1 MADLGVLIRLHKHE
15 LDEKRRVLGELYGEM
30 ALLERARREL
40 ERAFEQEKEAV
51 ARMDDQ
57 ISFTFADYAET
68 VRRQR
73 QDLDDREV
81 EMEKAIERAK
91 ESLME
96 TFAELKKYEMTQ
108 EERDRLEADE
118 RQFKENAAMDAIGI
132 EGFRRKTSDE

>member
-73 QDLDDREV
+73 HDFEERERA
-81 EMEKAIERAK
+81 MEKAIERAK

-96 TFAELKKYEMTQ
+96 TFAELKKFEMTQ
-108 EERDRLEADE
+108 EERERIDADE
-118 RQFKENAAMDAIGI
+118 RLFKENAAMDAIGL
-132 EGFRRKTSDE
+132 ESFRRKASDE